1 MQKRNQPH
9 RRFCRGGVASLSA
22 ALVSLALAT
31 APLMADE
38 EKGAKDR
45 IMEIV
50 GAGTFGKVDPLRER
64 TVDLQLLARGELLSR
79 QAPLVLVEP
88 GERVELR
95 ATIEPDP
102 GFVSRTDLDPVRDV
116 GKYRQSFL
124 TEYNWRGESTDRL
137 FQGPDGS
144 VYWRAGESGG
154 RASYVTVEAAQ
165 LRVERSAGAMG
176 SEEIPTAGVLKTARG
191 SVLILSGVSYDRAGD
206 GTIHGHHI
214 GFYPSE
220 TGDGAPGSVRS
231 RAENYRP
238 PSIFYRLDRRSRD
251 ARITHAFTLGE
262 LVPPIF
268 PDVETEVRFV
278 PLSSRL
284 LEFLPA
290 LESRL
295 EAEGINPRR
304 LAVLRG
310 YVSPSERQR
319 LAQRGENLAT
329 FSRFLYGDAL
339 ALVVREKPGDWD
351 ASPPVMADLNGDGTV
366 NLEDAR
372 RLGDLVKE
380 VMDETGMFGGLG
392 VYESFSGEG
401 PGAGTPYVH
410 LDLRGHF
417 VPFGDG

>member
-1 MQKRNQPH
+1 MLTRNQPLRPH
-9 RRFCRGGVASLSA
+9 RRGTIA
-22 ALVSLALAT
+22 ALMTVALLASTPTILPA
-31 APLMADE
+31 E
-38 EKGAKDR
+38 EEQGAR
-45 IMEIV
+45 EHILEMVE
-50 GAGTFGKVDPLRER
+50 AGTFGRVDPLRER
-64 TVDLQLLARGELLSR
+64 TVDVALYARDEALSTG
-79 QAPLVLVEP
+79 APLVLVEP

-95 ATIEPDP
+95 AVIEPDP
-102 GFVSRTDLDPVRDV
+102 GFVSRTDLDPVRDI
-116 GKYRQSFL
+116 GRFRQSFL
-124 TEYNWRGESTDRL
+124 TEYHWTGESTDRL

-144 VYWRAGESGG
+144 VYWRGGESGG

-176 SEEIPTAGVLKTARG
+176 SAEISTPGVLKTARG
-191 SVLILSGVSYDRAGD
+191 SLLILSGVSYDRTGD
-206 GTIHGHHI
+206 GTIQGHHI
-214 GFYPSE
+214 GFYPNE
-220 TGDGAPGSVRS
+220 TASDAPGSVRS

-238 PSIFYRLDRRSRD
+238 PSIFYRLDRRSAD
-251 ARITHAFTLGE
+251 ARITRAFTLGE
-262 LVPPIF
+262 LVPPLF

-278 PLSSRL
+278 PLSNRL

-290 LESRL
+290 LEDRL

-319 LAQRGENLAT
+319 LGQRGENLAT

-339 ALVVREKPGDWD
+339 ALVVRSEPGDW
-351 ASPPVMADLNGDGTV
+351 ATSPPQMADLTGDGSI

-392 VYESFSGEG
+392 IDEASSGAG
-401 PGAGTPYVH
+401 PGAGSPYVH